1 MELFYIF
8 YTPFPEML
16 MCIYI
21 RNTYVKTL
29 GTVTK
34 ENPFNNLALG
44 NKTDDIVNH
53 FHLSK
58 VYEWK
63 FQVHIMSG
71 SCSNERQ
78 WFFLV
83 KLGQLIVWYKI
94 LHHISNFR
102 MPQYFRKKLSGKSH
116 IFYFLLAELLAVYHH
131 WFIKK

>member
-16 MCIYI
+16 MCTYT

-53 FHLSK
+53 FHLPK

-83 KLGQLIVWYKI
+83 KLGQLILCGIKYCIISQI
-94 LHHISNFR
+94 LGCHNI
-102 MPQYFRKKLSGKSH
+102 SGKNCQGKAIS
-116 IFYFLLAELLAVYHH
+116 
-131 WFIKK
+131 FISCWQSCWQCIITDS